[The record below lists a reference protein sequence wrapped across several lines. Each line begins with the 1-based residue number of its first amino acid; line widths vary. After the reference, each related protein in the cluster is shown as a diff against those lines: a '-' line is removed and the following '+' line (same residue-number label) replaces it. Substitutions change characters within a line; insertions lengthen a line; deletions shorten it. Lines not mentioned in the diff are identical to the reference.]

1 MQICTSAASQTSG
14 HSGWFVFAL
23 QTIRLYTSL
32 RIAEEDEL
40 AGMQVL
46 SHPAR
51 RLSRCP
57 PILSFKVERWTVQ
70 S

>member
-14 HSGWFVFAL
+14 HCGWFVFAL

-32 RIAEEDEL
+32 RIAEADEL
-40 AGMQVL
+40 AGVQVL

-51 RLSRCP
+51 PLSRCP
-57 PILSFKVERWTVQ
+57 
-70 S
+70 